1 MPTVWEPWP
10 GKTNASAELISARLA
25 NGVRPSPFRYS
36 APVAN
41 IRTYD
46 QRARARRRARTHA
59 AIEAATLREA
69 AKRGYAGLRMSEIA
83 RRAKVSPRTVYLHA
97 PSKERLVRET
107 LRRRADAIIRRVE
120 RWHPR
125 SDSPEGILNELVAL
139 HERTYRTE
147 SATLETLTSGGVP
160 RDVAEVLRE
169 LDDVR
174 LALITRTLDGLSR
187 RRVLRARLSEGIALA
202 HALLAYP
209 TWRTALTG
217 PAGRRAPRLVA
228 AALRASLL

>member
-1 MPTVWEPWP
+1 M
-10 GKTNASAELISARLA
+10 
-25 NGVRPSPFRYS
+25 
-36 APVAN
+36 
-41 IRTYD
+41 RTYD

-69 AKRGYAGLRMSEIA
+69 AKRGYAGLRMNEIA

-125 SDSPEGILNELVAL
+125 SETPEGILNELVAL

-174 LALITRTLDGLSR
+174 LALITRTLEGLSR

>member
-1 MPTVWEPWP
+1 M
-10 GKTNASAELISARLA
+10 
-25 NGVRPSPFRYS
+25 
-36 APVAN
+36 
-41 IRTYD
+41 RTYD
-46 QRARARRRARTHA
+46 QRERARRRARTQDR
-59 AIEAATLREA
+59 IEAATLRES
-69 AKRGYAGLRMSEIA
+69 AKRGYAGLRMTEIA

-97 PSKERLVRET
+97 RSKERLVRDT
-107 LRRRADAIIRRVE
+107 LRRRADGIIRRVE
-120 RWHPR
+120 RWQPR
-125 SDSPEGILNELVAL
+125 GDTPEGILNELVSL

-160 RDVAEVLRE
+160 RDVAEILRE

-174 LALITRTLDGLSR
+174 LALITRTLDGLAR
-187 RRVLRARLSEGIALA
+187 RRVLRVRTSEGIALA

>member
-1 MPTVWEPWP
+1 MPTVCEPWP
-10 GKTNASAELISARLA
+10 GNTNASVEVIGQRLP
-25 NGVRPSPFRYS
+25 NGIRPSAFRYS
-36 APVAN
+36 GHVAN

-46 QRARARRRARTHA
+46 QRERARRRARTHA

-97 PSKERLVRET
+97 PSKQRLVRET

-120 RWHPR
+120 RWQPR
-125 SDSPEGILNELVAL
+125 SDSPEAILNELVAL

-160 RDVAEVLRE
+160 RDVAEILRE

-174 LALITRTLDGLSR
+174 LALITRTLEGLAR
-187 RRVLRARLSEGIALA
+187 RRVLRARVSEGIALA

>member
-1 MPTVWEPWP
+1 VEV
-10 GKTNASAELISARLA
+10 IRQRLA
-25 NGVRPSPFRYS
+25 NGIRPSAFRYS
-36 APVAN
+36 GPVAN

-46 QRARARRRARTHA
+46 QRERARRRARTHA

-97 PSKERLVRET
+97 PSKQRLVRET

-120 RWHPR
+120 RWQPR
-125 SDSPEGILNELVAL
+125 SDSPEAILNELVAL

-160 RDVAEVLRE
+160 RDVAEILRE

-174 LALITRTLDGLSR
+174 LALITRTLDGLAR
-187 RRVLRARLSEGIALA
+187 RRVLRARASEGIALA

>member
-1 MPTVWEPWP
+1 MACA
-10 GKTNASAELISARLA
+10 GHI
-25 NGVRPSPFRYS
+25 GYS

-41 IRTYD
+41 IRSYD
-46 QRARARRRARTHA
+46 QRERARRRARTHA

-69 AKRGYAGLRMSEIA
+69 AKRGYAGLRMSEVA
-83 RRAKVSPRTVYLHA
+83 RRAKVSARTVYLHA
-97 PSKERLVRET
+97 PSKERLVRDT
-107 LRRRADAIIRRVE
+107 LRRRADAIVRRVE
-120 RWHPR
+120 RWQPR

-147 SATLETLTSGGVP
+147 SATLETLTNGGVP
-160 RDVAEVLRE
+160 REVSEILRA

-174 LALITRTLDGLSR
+174 LALIVRTIDGLAR
-187 RRVLRARLSEGIALA
+187 RRVLRVRTSEGIALA

-217 PAGRRAPRLVA
+217 PAGRRAPRLVS
-228 AALRASLL
+228 AALRSVLLS

>member
-1 MPTVWEPWP
+1 VVTCP
-10 GKTNASAELISARLA
+10 RLA
-25 NGVRPSPFRYS
+25 KTLQTGDFRYS
-36 APVAN
+36 HPVAN
-41 IRTYD
+41 TRPYD
-46 QRARARRRARTHA
+46 QHERARRRARTHV
-59 AIEAATLREA
+59 AIEAATLRES
-69 AKRGYAGLRMSEIA
+69 AKRGYAGLRMTEVA

-97 PSKERLVRET
+97 SSKEQLVRET

-120 RWHPR
+120 RWQPR
-125 SDSPEGILNELVAL
+125 GDNPEGIVNELVAL
-139 HERTYRTE
+139 HERTYRAE

-160 RDVAEVLRE
+160 RDVAEILRD

-174 LALITRTLDGLSR
+174 LALITRTLDGLAR
-187 RRVLRARLSEGIALA
+187 RRVLRVRVSEGIALA

-228 AALRASLL
+228 AALRSVLL